1 MFKDNMFGSLIFFAI
16 YFSEKNADG
25 GSSKGFLLPVILVVI
40 VVLIFAVIGM
50 YLTWKKEKFS
60 FCRKKGNIMIDVDV
74 IYRGFISF
82 SGHEYNSIQ
91 EYIYPR
97 KMFLSIHLMSRYTVH
112 MVK

>member
-16 YFSEKNADG
+16 YFSEKKADG
-25 GSSKGFLLPVILVVI
+25 ASKDFILPVILVVI

-60 FCRKKGNIMIDVDV
+60 FCRKKGNIDVDV

-97 KMFLSIHLMSRYTVH
+97 KMFLLIHLMSRYTVH